1 MTTPLVP
8 ADVDLR
14 DFPYM
19 PLDVVRL
26 RDSRLVSHATGE
38 GFRCAVLLWCV
49 SWHQVP
55 AGSLPDDDIQLAAY
69 AGFGRA
75 LKEWKKNRADA
86 LHGWV
91 KCEDGRLY
99 HPVVAEKAREAW
111 QSRLEQRYRTECA
124 RIKKAAQ
131 RGGPAAIYPSFDQW
145 MEHYQQTGSERW
157 CPQNVPKPVPG
168 DNASVSPSCPSGNTI
183 QGKGREG
190 KGSIKAKSE
199 GETRA
204 PTSTPEDGQLPHGVD
219 PERWGSYRDQLAD
232 DGKLS
237 ISRIKTAL
245 MQLRRVIH
253 AGHDPN
259 DVLTAAVMRGLR
271 DLDDV
276 ASRLARERGGP
287 PPARGAP
294 RSSTAQ
300 QQPLGKTA
308 QTLHTLEAMKHGNE
322 LDQDRNS
329 HGLPEAP
336 HPRLGSDSRR

>member
-75 LKEWKKNRADA
+75 LKEWKKHRESA

-91 KCEDGRLY
+91 KCDDGRLY

-111 QSRLEQRYRTECA
+111 HSRMEQRWRTECA
-124 RIKKAAQ
+124 RIKKVAQ
-131 RGGPAAIYPSFDQW
+131 RGGPAAVYPSFDEW
-145 MEHYQQTGSERW
+145 LAHYQSTGHERW
-157 CPQNVPKPVPG
+157 SPPVVPAPVPG
-168 DNASVSPSCPSGNTI
+168 DKGKVSPPRPSGNTI

-190 KGSIKAKSE
+190 KGDPHKSE
-199 GETRA
+199 GEERA
-204 PTSTPEDGQLPHGVD
+204 HVGTPEDSQLPAGVK
-219 PERWGSYRDQLAD
+219 PERWASYRDQLAD

-245 MQLRRVIH
+245 MQLHSVIG
-253 AGHDPN
+253 AGHNPN

-276 ASRLARERGGP
+276 AARLARERATS
-287 PPARGAP
+287 PPARGGQ
-294 RSSTAQ
+294 RSPDTQ
-300 QQPLGKTA
+300 QQSLGKTA